1 MTDPPTLFPLGLL
14 EPIDASSQVD
24 RIPGVDAVCEAGHD
38 ADSCRWPYCTCLAPD
53 RPPYERKDAA

>member
-24 RIPGVDAVCEAGHD
+24 RIPGVDAVCEAG
-38 ADSCRWPYCTCLAPD
+38 
-53 RPPYERKDAA
+53 KDECEYPFCCCHREKEKAA